1 MLNTNSSD
9 LQLWEEITYDSLKA
23 FNLLFERYWDTLYT
37 TAYSYLNDQDACV
50 SVVQDVFTNIWLKR
64 KSLSIEYVSQYL
76 KTATRYHIYKEIKKM
91 KNLKMVFPSSM
102 ETKWEEIT
110 NDGENRLINRDLD
123 KWLQQQLMHLPTR
136 CQEIFILSRKDG
148 LRNEEIADRLN
159 ISKRTVEN
167 QITIALQHIRKNLTN
182 ISFTLVLLS
191 ILAK

>member
-1 MLNTNSSD
+1 
-9 LQLWEEITYDSLKA
+9 
-23 FNLLFERYWDTLYT
+23 
-37 TAYSYLNDQDACV
+37 
-50 SVVQDVFTNIWLKR
+50 
-64 KSLSIEYVSQYL
+64 
-76 KTATRYHIYKEIKKM
+76 
-91 KNLKMVFPSSM
+91 MVFSSSM